1 MIPHTLEEIK
11 KLRRKYH
18 LTQKQLADRSGVSQ
32 SLIAKIE
39 ANTAEPSFSNAQH
52 IFEALESLREKEEL
66 KAKELMQK
74 KLLTADSKDALK
86 QVIKIIKEKGI
97 SQMPVL
103 SQGKVCGLLT
113 EAGILQHLAEH
124 PEKIAYLRAEQVMEE
139 APPIVSPNTGQ
150 RMLLE
155 LLKSFP
161 VVLVAEKGE
170 LQGIVS
176 KADVL
181 GRME

>member
-1 MIPHTLEEIK
+1 MNYHRLEEIS
-11 KLRRKYH
+11 KLRKKFR

-39 ANTAEPSFSNAQH
+39 AGTAEPSFSNAQR
-52 IFEALESLREKEEL
+52 IFEALEGLQEKEEL
-66 KAKELMQK
+66 KAGELMQK
-74 KLLTADSKDALK
+74 KVLTADIKEPLK
-86 QVIKIIKEKGI
+86 QIIKTIKEKGI
-97 SQMPVL
+97 SQMPVV
-103 SQGKVCGLLT
+103 SNGKVCGLLT
-113 EAGILQHLAEH
+113 EAGILQHLADH

-155 LLKSFP
+155 LLKNFP
-161 VVLVAEKGE
+161 IVLVAEKGE

-176 KADVL
+176 KSDVI
-181 GRME
+181 GKIE

>member
-11 KLRRKYH
+11 KLRRKCH
-18 LTQKQLADRSGVSQ
+18 LTQKQLANHSGVSQ

-39 ANTAEPSFSNAQH
+39 ANTAEPSFSNAQR
-52 IFEALESLREKEEL
+52 IFEALESMQEKKEV

-74 KLLTADSKDALK
+74 KLFTADSKDTLK

-124 PEKIAYLRAEQVMEE
+124 QEKISFLKAEQVMEE

-155 LLKSFP
+155 LLKNFP

-176 KADVL
+176 KSDVL